1 MTSKVFY
8 CSKQRAMHLAQEVL
22 RELKLNDAQ
31 VNSTGNSIQ
40 VERGWSFLSPPT
52 GVEIT
57 IFPEDKRV
65 EVAVSVESKVKMLDF
80 GRSEYLEE
88 EILYRLKERMS

>member
-22 RELKLNDAQ
+22 RELKLNDAR
-31 VNSTGNSIQ
+31 VNSAGSSI
-40 VERGWSFLSPPT
+40 VAEKGWGFMSPPS
-52 GVEIT
+52 GIEVI
-57 IFPEDKRV
+57 IFTEEKRV
-65 EVAVSVESKVKMLDF
+65 EVAVNVESKMKMLDF

-88 EILYRLKERMS
+88 EILYRLKERIS

>member
-8 CSKQRAMHLAQEVL
+8 CSKQRAMHIAQEVL
-22 RELKLNDAQ
+22 RELKLNDAR
-31 VNSTGNSIQ
+31 VNSAGNSIQ
-40 VERGWSFLSPPT
+40 AERGWSFLSPPT

-57 IFPEDKRV
+57 IFPENKRV
-65 EVAVSVESKVKMLDF
+65 EVAVSVESKLKMLDF

-88 EILYRLKERMS
+88 EILYRLRERIS

>member
-1 MTSKVFY
+1 
-8 CSKQRAMHLAQEVL
+8 MHIAQEVL
-22 RELKLNDAQ
+22 REMKLNDSKFNAA
-31 VNSTGNSIQ
+31 GNSILA
-40 VERGWSFLSPPT
+40 ERGWSFLSPPT

-57 IFPEDKRV
+57 VFSEEKRV

-88 EILYRLKERMS
+88 EILYRLKERIS

>member
-1 MTSKVFY
+1 
-8 CSKQRAMHLAQEVL
+8 MHIAQEVL
-22 RELKLNDAQ
+22 RELKLNDAR
-31 VNSTGNSIQ
+31 VNSAGNSIQ

-65 EVAVSVESKVKMLDF
+65 EVAVSVESKLKMLDF

-88 EILYRLKERMS
+88 EILYRLRERIS

>member
-8 CSKQRAMHLAQEVL
+8 CSKQRALHLTQEVL
-22 RELKLNDAQ
+22 RELKLNNPK
-31 VNSTGNSIQ
+31 VNSSGNSIQ
-40 VERGWSFLSPPT
+40 AQRGWSFLNPPT
-52 GVEIT
+52 GVEVT
-57 IFPEDKRV
+57 IFSDEKRV
-65 EVAVSVESKVKMLDF
+65 EVAVNVESKVKLLDF

>member
-22 RELKLNDAQ
+22 RELKLNDAR
-31 VNSTGNSIQ
+31 VNSAGNCI
-40 VERGWSFLSPPT
+40 VAEKGWSFLRPPT
-52 GVEIT
+52 GVEVT
-57 IFPEDKRV
+57 IFSDEKRV
-65 EVAVSVESKVKMLDF
+65 EIAVSVESKVKMLDF

-88 EILYRLKERMS
+88 EILYRLKERIS

>member
-1 MTSKVFY
+1 
-8 CSKQRAMHLAQEVL
+8 MHLAQEVL
-22 RELKLNDAQ
+22 RELKLNDAK
-31 VNSTGNSIQ
+31 VNSAGNSILA
-40 VERGWSFLSPPT
+40 ERGWGFLSPPT

-57 IFPEDKRV
+57 VFSEEKRV

-88 EILYRLKERMS
+88 EILYRIKERIR

>member
-22 RELKLNDAQ
+22 RELKLNDAK
-31 VNSTGNSIQ
+31 VNSSGNSILAQ
-40 VERGWSFLSPPT
+40 KGWRFLSPPS
-52 GVEIT
+52 GIEVI
-57 IFPEDKRV
+57 IYPEDKRV
-65 EVAVSVESKVKMLDF
+65 EVAVNVESKVKMLDF

-88 EILYRLKERMS
+88 EILYRLRERIR

>member
-8 CSKQRAMHLAQEVL
+8 CSKQRAYHLAQEVL
-22 RELKLNDAQ
+22 RELNLRDTKAN
-31 VNSTGNSIQ
+31 NSSSPIMA
-40 VERGWSFLSPPT
+40 ERGWNFLSPPV

-57 IFPEDKRV
+57 VFSDEGRV
-65 EVAVSVESKVKMLDF
+65 EVAVNVESRVKMLDF

-88 EILYRLKERMS
+88 EILYRLKERIV

>member
-22 RELKLNDAQ
+22 RELKLNETQ
-31 VNSTGNSIQ
+31 LNPNGNSILA
-40 VERGWSFLSPPT
+40 ERGWNFLSPPT
-52 GVEIT
+52 GVEIMVFT
-57 IFPEDKRV
+57 EDRRV
-65 EVAVSVESKVKMLDF
+65 EVAVNVESKVKMLDF

-88 EILYRLKERMS
+88 EILYRIRERMN

>member
-22 RELKLNDAQ
+22 REMKLQDAK
-31 VNSTGNSIQ
+31 VNNNGNTILAQ
-40 VERGWSFLSPPT
+40 RGWSFLSPPT
-52 GVEIT
+52 GIEVT
-57 IFPEDKRV
+57 IFTEEKRV
-65 EVAVSVESKVKMLDF
+65 EVAVNVESKVKMLDF

-88 EILYRLKERMS
+88 EILYRLKERIS

>member
-22 RELKLNDAQ
+22 RELKLNDAK
-31 VNSTGNSIQ
+31 VNSAGNSILA
-40 VERGWSFLSPPT
+40 ERGWGFLSPPT

-57 IFPEDKRV
+57 VFSEEKRV

-88 EILYRLKERMS
+88 EILYRIKERIR